1 MSLWPIFD
9 SLAPVFLL
17 IALGAALRRSGFLSL
32 TTLIGLN
39 RLTYWIGLPCLTVHD
54 IATGPFQP
62 LAAAGL
68 FTTVLVATVIGGVL
82 AWYCAGACGAGR
94 AARGTFVQAAFRGN
108 LYFISLPVIVYASP
122 GHPEVRSAA
131 LIASAPV
138 ILLYSIAAVLVLEAS
153 RSTPGAGCAGL
164 WRSLATNPQLLACV
178 IGLALAAS
186 GAGLPPSLERSL
198 DALGRMALPLA
209 LLGIGGS
216 LIGAHIGSRLRPVFG
231 AALIKTALLPLL
243 GFGFG
248 WLLGLA
254 PEQLR
259 SALILL
265 STPTASASYVLARQL
280 GGDEALASGSIVLST
295 LLSAPVLALVLALV

>member
-32 TTLIGLN
+32 TTLTGLN

-153 RSTPGAGCAGL
+153 RSTPGAGRAGL

-209 LLGIGGS
+209 LLGIGG
-216 LIGAHIGSRLRPVFG
+216 
-231 AALIKTALLPLL
+231 
-243 GFGFG
+243 
-248 WLLGLA
+248 
-254 PEQLR
+254 
-259 SALILL
+259 
-265 STPTASASYVLARQL
+265 
-280 GGDEALASGSIVLST
+280 
-295 LLSAPVLALVLALV
+295 